1 MIAAADALVRVI
13 IRRPHAYRFRE
24 TYPGAPIP
32 GLAFLGPD
40 GKLKGA
46 FTFPAEDSKPALLAK
61 LKEMR

>member
-1 MIAAADALVRVI
+1 MAAEGFVRVI

-24 TYPGAPIP
+24 RFAGAPIP

-40 GKLKGA
+40 GKMKGSLVFA
-46 FTFPAEDSKPALLAK
+46 GGDAKSALLAK